1 MKLLAFL
8 HSCIF
13 KYLHFLI
20 FTLLLASCTGDK
32 EVRAVLDRAERHL
45 PEYPDSADAELQT
58 LDPLLSP
65 LKGDDKESVFGKSP
79 FKGDLEGLSLY
90 GLLRTMTDAM
100 QGKGVTTDSL
110 IRPSYIY
117 YKERSGTDENLRR
130 LGRSAFYLAR
140 FEASRDSTKRAE
152 DLYREAIRCSE
163 QVEDWR
169 TCYMAYDH
177 FANSIKWSNAEL
189 AILLRKK
196 SLYIYNRCKDKPSNN
211 VSILNSLSN
220 DYLVAGFADS
230 AFNCAEEAYQLSC
243 DYQLEDMQFASLRA
257 LSNLYYETGNY
268 QKALELAKQGMY
280 GLNDKTRDASLFS
293 LADCYLACDS
303 LEQAKTTLLS
313 IHSSD
318 KKKRQVV
325 FEELLQLAHVQKDYD
340 AAMCYADSLE
350 AATIDMFTNIQQ
362 TKDEYYQENLKKE
375 LYNMQLAQ
383 HKRQQAFMLWGAII
397 LIVVISVFVV
407 IIYHKNL
414 KIACQKR
421 VNAILLRRRDRAEHT
436 KAINDQKQSFTERIV
451 HLTDQILELQHR
463 QQKEKMVNVQIQRQL
478 QDMQNLL
485 AEMILKGTTFMQKL
499 DSYSPVPLT
508 DEEWHQLEV
517 IINQKRNNIIA
528 NICNDFPK
536 ISPFDLRICMLT
548 VLALS
553 NTEIGLVLEHSQ
565 SSIKKHKHYIKTAIF
580 GVQDT
585 NIDFESILFELYP

>member
-1 MKLLAFL
+1 MHKGIYIIGLLF
-8 HSCIF
+8 
-13 KYLHFLI
+13 
-20 FTLLLASCTGDK
+20 LLLASCTGDR
-32 EVRAVLDRAERHL
+32 EVRALLDRAEVL
-45 PEYPDSADAELQT
+45 MDSCPDSAYAIMRT
-58 LDPLLSP
+58 VSSP
-65 LKGDDKESVFGKSP
+65 NLRGSGERVR
-79 FKGDLEGLSLY
+79 SLY
-90 GLLRTMTDAM
+90 GLLRTTADAM
-100 QGKGVTTDSL
+100 QGKGVTADSL
-110 IRPSYIY
+110 IRPAYEY
-117 YKERSGTDENLRR
+117 YKEQGETDENIRR

-152 DLYREAIRCSE
+152 DLYREAIHCSE

-177 FANSIKWSNAEL
+177 FANSIKWSNTEL

-268 QKALELAKQGMY
+268 QKALELAKQGMH
-280 GLNDKTRDASLFS
+280 GLNDKTRDAALFS

-407 IIYHKNL
+407 VIYHKNL
-414 KIACQKR
+414 KIARQKR
-421 VNAILLRRRDRAEHT
+421 MNSIMFRKDDNRVYSIKVNKLVQDLKEKDERVSSLENDFETFKKESNKITEQQYLRFETLKSELDVHLKDGSKLLRLITDEGISVNMT
-436 KAINDQKQSFTERIV
+436 DSLWKQ
-451 HLTDQILELQHR
+451 LELYLNHYKNNFISLLR
-463 QQKEKMVNVQIQRQL
+463 SHFREMDELDIQ
-478 QDMQNLL
+478 
-485 AEMILKGTTFMQKL
+485 
-499 DSYSPVPLT
+499 
-508 DEEWHQLEV
+508 
-517 IINQKRNNIIA
+517 
-528 NICNDFPK
+528 
-536 ISPFDLRICMLT
+536 ICMLS
-548 VLALS
+548 LIGLS
-553 NTEIGLVLEHSQ
+553 NSRMAELMNRD
-565 SSIKKHKHYIKTAIF
+565 SSTIKRRKRHIKNQIF
-580 GVQDT
+580 GLSDIDVDFQDIILSLYHK
-585 NIDFESILFELYP
+585 NIFYQE